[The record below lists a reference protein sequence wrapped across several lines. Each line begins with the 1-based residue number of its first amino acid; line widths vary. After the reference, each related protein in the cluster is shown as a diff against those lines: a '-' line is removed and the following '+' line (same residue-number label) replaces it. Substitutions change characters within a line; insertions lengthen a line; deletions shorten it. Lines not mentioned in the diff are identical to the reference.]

1 MTDTRQDDRRTGADR
16 EGGSTGSERYEGPGG
31 WGTAAIALMAGLFL
45 ISVALTVHSLV
56 ATFGGA

>member
-1 MTDTRQDDRRTGADR
+1 MKDGNPDD
-16 EGGSTGSERYEGPGG
+16 YEGPGG
-31 WGTAAIALMAGLFL
+31 WGTAAMALLAGLFL